1 MGDKESKVFTGI
13 TVCIGIGL
21 FFGLMIVLIKI
32 HWIVNLVLFLYSFAL
47 SAKLRKIKKEDCPER
62 VQLYFEP
69 DFVACAVIAFPV
81 LAFVGKCQAVTGAF

>member
-1 MGDKESKVFTGI
+1 MGDKESKVFTGV
-13 TVCIGIGL
+13 TLCIGIGL

-47 SAKLRKIKKEDCPER
+47 SAKLRKIKKEDCPEW

-69 DFVACAVIAFPV
+69 DFAAMAVVAFPV
-81 LAFVGKCQAVTGAF
+81 IIFIGKYQALNGGL